1 MASEDAL
8 PFQYDLPSSSLHYVD
23 HTNLPVLEKHV
34 YPLSK
39 IELVTIDTESKPSG
53 IDWRKRYKSTKAR
66 ESEKSDTS
74 ASNNASNDDAAT
86 KHYNVIDNVHKPVV
100 LIQMG
105 IRDKSGNE
113 VVILIDLLD
122 LSYDFDNTTITPQ
135 RTLGF
140 LNNIFNDLLK
150 EKEIIKFG
158 QGLIHDMNEINRTY
172 PLLTAF
178 QGVNSIMDTNTLHQ
192 FIHNDIKQCV
202 SLSNLTLHY
211 LNMHLMKTEQCSNW
225 HIRPLT
231 ASQINY
237 AACDALVLLRL
248 FDIMSCEAA
257 EKASDNETKTKFDVL
272 NLCIDYNYD
281 RVYVTSNGSKK
292 RKLSERRSVSN
303 SEDITPVTTTKSLF
317 YNISKWQ
324 SLSQRQWLL
333 RQLEL
338 LPQDRDT
345 SSSLES
351 DEDDG
356 NAISVVPIVLPKE
369 KLGKHIYFS

>member
-1 MASEDAL
+1 M
-8 PFQYDLPSSSLHYVD
+8 
-23 HTNLPVLEKHV
+23 

-53 IDWRKRYKSTKAR
+53 IDWRKRYKSAKLR
-66 ESEKSDTS
+66 ESDKSETS
-74 ASNNASNDDAAT
+74 ACNNISDEDAAT

-100 LIQMG
+100 LMQMG

-113 VVILIDLLD
+113 VVILIDMLD

-135 RTLGF
+135 NTLGF
-140 LNNIFNDLLK
+140 LNNIFNDLLQ

-178 QGVNSIMDTNTLHQ
+178 QGVNSILDTNTLHQ
-192 FIHNDIKQCV
+192 FIHNGIKQCV

-248 FDIMSCEAA
+248 YDIMSCEAA

-281 RVYVTSNGSKK
+281 RVYITSNGSKK
-292 RKLSERRSVSN
+292 RKLSERRSIST
-303 SEDITPVTTTKSLF
+303 SEDITPVATAKSLF

-345 SSSLES
+345 VSSLES

-356 NAISVVPIVLPKE
+356 NTISIVPIVLPKE